1 MMLLCLANIGTSMAN
16 TFRFIYAKICCGYC
30 NYVKRKHN
38 RLRAVAAFNNGITA
52 NLVNK
57 FSFKYVIP

>member
-38 RLRAVAAFNNGITA
+38 RMRAVAAFNNGITV
-52 NLVNK
+52 NLVSK
-57 FSFKYVIP
+57 F